1 MQNKFF
7 KSILT
12 TYLAVICTTI
22 SYSKG
27 IELGIQGGPTVTK
40 SFGKTIF
47 KPSADIRYATE
58 IYVKY
63 NFTSKIGIRTG
74 LGFEDKGYTIKGI
87 SKADFMGN
95 IISTGNLHHHL
106 QYITIP
112 ILAEFTFGKKV
123 LPFFNTG
130 LYLGILTKS
139 QDIAKFDDKTTYKY
153 DATQY
158 YKRADI
164 GFVIGFGFKVPIKT
178 KFLLITEIRNN
189 IGTLNTIGEKFYHEG
204 KYNKFNYSSA
214 LNIGFAYKFGSKEVA
229 TK

>member
-12 TYLAVICTTI
+12 AYIAVICTTV

-95 IISTGNLHHHL
+95 IISTGNLPQL
-106 QYITIP
+106 VQVCQ
-112 ILAEFTFGKKV
+112 K
-123 LPFFNTG
+123 
-130 LYLGILTKS
+130 
-139 QDIAKFDDKTTYKY
+139 
-153 DATQY
+153 
-158 YKRADI
+158 
-164 GFVIGFGFKVPIKT
+164 
-178 KFLLITEIRNN
+178 
-189 IGTLNTIGEKFYHEG
+189 
-204 KYNKFNYSSA
+204 NKN
-214 LNIGFAYKFGSKEVA
+214 
-229 TK
+229 